1 MEGFENLTQEQR
13 ELCENYA
20 RAKAEHNG
28 WTNYATWRVNS
39 EVLER
44 YIDGLVKDVGMH
56 AEPAD
61 DVVAL
66 AHHLQEYVQE
76 YVAGSFPDSSESS
89 YVEDWAAAF
98 VAEVNFME
106 IARNAVDS
114 YPNLIKPETA
124 DTEK

>member
-20 RAKAEHNG
+20 KAKAKHNG
-28 WTNYATWRVNS
+28 WTNYATWRVH
-39 EVLER
+39 LELLDG
-44 YIDGLVKDVGMH
+44 YIDGLSKDVEYHG
-56 AEPAD
+56 EKLD

-66 AHHLQEYVQE
+66 ADHLREYVQE

-89 YVEDWAAAF
+89 YVEGWAGAF
-98 VAEVNFME
+98 VDEVNFME

-124 DTEK
+124 ETEN